1 MVGYCE
7 ACDQVSRFKAQW
19 TPGQAT
25 PNFRE
30 TLNCERCALFSRLRK
45 VVGYLKSVLSPDQ
58 NDIYLYEQ
66 VTGFYD
72 WMKRAFAERNVVGS
86 EYLGA
91 HLASGAVVNG
101 VRHEDALAMSFADE
115 SFDYLIS
122 CDVFEHVPDIKRTLA
137 EASRILRPG
146 GRLIIT
152 VPFHPSKQVTEQ
164 RATLVD
170 GKLTHLLPEEYH
182 RNPVSEEGSLVFYDY
197 GWDFLDFFREAGFSD
212 AYMQPYYSLWQAHLG
227 IGLQSIF
234 IAEK

>member
-1 MVGYCE
+1 M
-7 ACDQVSRFKAQW
+7 
-19 TPGQAT
+19 
-25 PNFRE
+25 
-30 TLNCERCALFSRLRK
+30 NCERCALFSRLRK

-122 CDVFEHVPDIKRTLA
+122 CDVFEHVPDIKRTPTGPKQA
-137 EASRILRPG
+137 ASFGPVGVSSSQYRFTRVS
-146 GRLIIT
+146 RS
-152 VPFHPSKQVTEQ
+152 PSSAPPWWT
-164 RATLVD
+164 A
-170 GKLTHLLPEEYH
+170 
-182 RNPVSEEGSLVFYDY
+182 N
-197 GWDFLDFFREAGFSD
+197 
-212 AYMQPYYSLWQAHLG
+212 
-227 IGLQSIF
+227 
-234 IAEK
+234 